1 MTKKERYKI
10 VLDYFQKT
18 MGPKSSEL
26 SYYSPFQ
33 LVVAVMLSAQCTD
46 KRVNMTTPA
55 FFAAFHSPK
64 ELSQASFEQVYNLIK
79 SISYPNNKAKHLI
92 AMAKR
97 IMSDFDGVVPSTVEN
112 LMKLEGVGRKTA
124 NVVTL
129 ELFGQPNMAVDTH
142 VFRVSNRIGLTKSS
156 NVLQCQKQLEANI
169 PKDLIPNAHHWILFH
184 GRYVCKAR
192 RPLCEEC
199 GLKSCCIYFSLHLFG
214 GEEK

>member
-18 MGPKSSEL
+18 MGTKTSEL

-33 LVVAVMLSAQCTD
+33 LVVAVILSAQCTD

-55 FFAAFHSPK
+55 LFEAFPSPK

-97 IMSDFDGVVPSTVEN
+97 LMSDFDGVVPSTVED

-129 ELFGQPNMAVDTH
+129 ELFGQPNMA
-142 VFRVSNRIGLTKSS
+142 
-156 NVLQCQKQLEANI
+156 
-169 PKDLIPNAHHWILFH
+169 
-184 GRYVCKAR
+184 
-192 RPLCEEC
+192 
-199 GLKSCCIYFSLHLFG
+199 
-214 GEEK
+214 